1 MNWPGPIIDK
11 ALQQS
16 VDRDVIDKFE
26 KIKILVDTDTR
37 IYLYKDGNKEELKSE
52 FLHGTN
58 KISEVCNIII
68 YLMTNEFV
76 DINENT
82 VGTRLNLLRDLFNTC
97 SKKLKSNKN
106 YKKDKLFVSK
116 VRHTIRFSMYPYFY
130 SKKMLSGLQLK
141 NHEPNKENLTKCNEL
156 WKKYG
161 GIKGTPKLKL
171 VRRGNWMKYL

>member
-1 MNWPGPIIDK
+1 
-11 ALQQS
+11 
-16 VDRDVIDKFE
+16 
-26 KIKILVDTDTR
+26 
-37 IYLYKDGNKEELKSE
+37 
-52 FLHGTN
+52 
-58 KISEVCNIII
+58 
-68 YLMTNEFV
+68 MTNEFV

-141 NHEPNKENLTKCNEL
+141 KHEPNKENLTKCNEL